1 MKLSRKRRRELRRL
15 RAEAQELLDQQRVV
29 LGQAGEVLNHAG
41 RQARHLSDEHLAP
54 RVEKTWNRVRP
65 SVECGV
71 ESARRTADQVRIATA
86 PMVTNA
92 LNGTIR
98 ALDRFENANAAK
110 QVRNFGERA
119 GYIAPAKKR
128 SGAGKWIALTLGVA
142 AAATVAAF
150 LTRAFS
156 TDEDLWVSAEG

>member
-65 SVECGV
+65 GV
-71 ESARRTADQVRIATA
+71 ETGIENARRTAEQVRIATA

-92 LNGTIR
+92 LQGTIR
-98 ALDRFENANAAK
+98 TLDRFENQNAAK
-110 QVRNFGERA
+110 QVRRFGERT

-128 SGAGKWIALTLGVA
+128 SGAGKWIAISLGVA
-142 AAATVAAF
+142 AATAVGVL